1 MRGDLLIVEYIRYSV
16 DNARSDDFVQAYR
29 QAADALD
36 ASEHCQR
43 YEVTRCTEDP
53 TQHIVRIE
61 WDSEQGHMSGFR
73 SSPQFRPFFGAVEPF
88 VGNIDEMRHY
98 EIHLASAAAE

>member
-16 DNARSDDFVQAYR
+16 DDARSDEFLQAYR
-29 QAADALD
+29 QAADALEV
-36 ASEHCQR
+36 SEHCQR

-73 SSPQFRPFFGAVEPF
+73 SSPQFRAFFGAVQPF
-88 VGNIDEMRHY
+88 VGDIEEMRHY
-98 EIHLASAAAE
+98 EIRLAGADAE